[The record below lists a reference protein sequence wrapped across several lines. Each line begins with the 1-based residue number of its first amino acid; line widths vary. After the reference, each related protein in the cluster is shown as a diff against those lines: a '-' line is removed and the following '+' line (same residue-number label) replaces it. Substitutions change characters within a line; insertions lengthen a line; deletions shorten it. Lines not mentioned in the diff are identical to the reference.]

1 LSQIIFMRKIKD
13 KDKKIIIASSA
24 LLVFL
29 IFTTF
34 IHFKEA
40 SWKSLRFPFMEEV
53 KNAPS
58 FSDNISEEDQVA
70 ITETYHLLK
79 SPLEKISY
87 EEHKV
92 NKVSFE
98 VPLDWKKESKED
110 EKEDNIICSFLS
122 EQKDYSVDVF
132 ELETGDVDL
141 FLEKIKKSKANFLF
155 SDLSEE
161 DGNYFIEAEGVQ
173 ENKKIIS
180 FFRLTLIENY
190 FYGISV
196 NIPEED
202 VFKKINLIN
211 HTLSSLK
218 KTKTKE

>member
-1 LSQIIFMRKIKD
+1 MKKIKD
-13 KDKKIIIASSA
+13 KDKKIITASIV
-24 LLVFL
+24 LIVFL
-29 IFTTF
+29 MFTTF
-34 IHFKEA
+34 IHFKEV
-40 SWKSLRFPFMEEV
+40 SWQSLRFPFVEEV

-58 FSDNISEEDQVA
+58 FSDNISEEDQIA

-79 SPLEKISY
+79 SPLEKNFY

-92 NKVSFE
+92 SKVSFE
-98 VPLDWKKESKED
+98 IPLDWKKESKED
-110 EKEDNIICSFLS
+110 KKEDGIICSFLS
-122 EQKDYSVDVF
+122 EQELYSVDVF
-132 ELETGDVDL
+132 ESEVDDVNA
-141 FLEKIKKSKANFLF
+141 FLEKIKKIKENFLF
-155 SDLSEE
+155 SDLSEK

-173 ENKKIIS
+173 ENKKIVS

-196 NIPEED
+196 SVPEED

-218 KTKTKE
+218 KIKTEE